1 MLLLLSVWMTE
12 AAVAQTHAT
21 SSASVEAQ
29 LVAKEVGKSD
39 PNLENYRGH
48 ALRVRQ
54 NDNGELIS
62 IGYRLFDD
70 AMMGADSLELDFI
83 ERYFLM
89 LDATTP
95 AAERKQRLK
104 DDKVNI
110 LKGTES
116 DIFRFADSGI
126 EKGTKRV
133 DGKPQVSIKARN
145 GEGDVFSI
153 IEYPVS
159 FELMTRQTRSELEN
173 NLPIRVKSQSKMVL
187 SAWSPDL
194 EGIEPDSEGRFV
206 NGGLS
211 YYLESLT
218 DQTYFEAL
226 PGEVKAIFKDEDRQR
241 SAANL
246 MLGAVNE
253 ERRLELIQKL
263 YGFNEQRIS
272 TSVGQWLN
280 YCRENGMKLYF
291 AVEKEAEDGIL
302 GLVIAVNGKLM
313 YNHLLSV
320 LIPHDFV
327 TNPSSVLKGTLTAY
341 IPTHNLDELYEQRA
355 VFKKKD
361 LSKIKNA
368 E

>member
-1 MLLLLSVWMTE
+1 MLLLLSLGMTE
-12 AAVAQTHAT
+12 AIVAQT
-21 SSASVEAQ
+21 SVPMPASREAQ
-29 LVAKEVGKSD
+29 MVAKEIKKSD

-48 ALRVRQ
+48 ALRVRH
-54 NDNGELIS
+54 NGNGELVS
-62 IGYRLFDD
+62 IGFRLFED
-70 AMMGADSLELDFI
+70 AMMEADSLELDFI

-95 AAERKQRLK
+95 VTDRKQRMS
-104 DDKVNI
+104 DDKVSF

-116 DIFRFADSGI
+116 DIFRLANSGI
-126 EKGTKRV
+126 DKGVKKV
-133 DGKPQVSIKARN
+133 DGKPQGVIRARDS
-145 GEGDVFSI
+145 EGNVFLI

-159 FELMTRQTRSELEN
+159 FELMTRQSRAELEN
-173 NLPIRVKSQSKMVL
+173 NIPIKLKSLPKSVERV
-187 SAWSPDL
+187 ASPDL
-194 EGIEPDSEGRFV
+194 EGVDFDSEGRFV

-218 DQTYFEAL
+218 DQTYYEVL
-226 PGEVKAIFKDEDRQR
+226 VDEVKAIFKENERQK

-246 MLGAVNE
+246 MLGAIAE
-253 ERRLELIQKL
+253 TRRLELVQKL

-302 GLVIAVNGKLM
+302 ALVIAVNGKLM

-327 TNPSSVLKGTLTAY
+327 NNPNSVLKGTLTAY
-341 IPTHNLDELYEQRA
+341 IPTHNLDELYEQRV

-361 LSKIKNA
+361 LSKIKNV